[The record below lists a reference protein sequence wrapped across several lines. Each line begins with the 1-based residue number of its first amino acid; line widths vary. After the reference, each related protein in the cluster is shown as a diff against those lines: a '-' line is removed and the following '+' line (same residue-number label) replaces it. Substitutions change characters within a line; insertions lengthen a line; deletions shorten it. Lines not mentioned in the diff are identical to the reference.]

1 MRILIYIL
9 LAICSVACMAD
20 VADQG
25 PQEPNPEPAPGDPT
39 KPVQPIKRRPVT
51 PDEIV
56 MRPRYSLVVNLD
68 NTIIY
73 NGNFGTAKPMNVEVY
88 SVTTGRTFSAVLR
101 YEGDALEIPRE
112 LLGQEF
118 TITTEC
124 DGVIQIELCI
134 LGEE

>member
-9 LAICSVACMAD
+9 LAFCSVACMSMEPTDPGAD
-20 VADQG
+20 
-25 PQEPNPEPAPGDPT
+25 PKPNPDVPN

-51 PDEIV
+51 PDELV
-56 MRPRYSLVVNLD
+56 MRPRYSLVVDLNS
-68 NTIIY
+68 TIIF
-73 NGNFGTAKPMNVEVY
+73 NGNFGTARPMSVEVY

-101 YEGDALEIPRE
+101 YEGDALEIPSE
-112 LLGQEF
+112 LLGEEF

-124 DGVIQIELCI
+124 DDIVYVELCT

>member
-1 MRILIYIL
+1 
-9 LAICSVACMAD
+9 MAGVTD
-20 VADQG
+20 PG

-88 SVTTGRTFSAVLR
+88 SVTTGITFSAVLR

-118 TITTEC
+118 AITTEC
-124 DGVIQIELCI
+124 DGVIQIELCT